1 MRYPHKEEKQLKE
14 ITGSVDVKAA
24 PSERHE
30 FAIVRLEMSLSFG
43 LQQCELD
50 EWIEIK
56 WRLINDD

>member
-1 MRYPHKEEKQLKE
+1 MVVRYPHKEEKQLKE

-56 WRLINDD
+56 